1 MSRSPLC
8 VYTANNVEEADI
20 VTAWLAEQDIEAMVP
35 DRHAIGATTFGLP
48 AFVPGG
54 IEVCVTNAD
63 EVDLAQALLE
73 KHAEAIQTHVPSDGA
88 GQDIAVV
95 CENCHETISFP
106 HSEAGSVAECPN
118 CREYIDVPDLD
129 AD

>member
-1 MSRSPLC
+1 MSRNPLC
-8 VYTANNVEEADI
+8 VYTAGNVEEADI

-54 IEVCVTNAD
+54 ITNPD
-63 EVDLAQALLE
+63 EAELAQTLLE
-73 KHAEAIQTHVPSDGA
+73 ERAQAIQARVPSGKE

-106 HSEAGSVAECPN
+106 QSEAGSVAECPN